1 MTVSELYRS
10 VAQLGFE
17 DNLEDDSRFLFS
29 ANRAL
34 LQVNALRPA
43 TGTLVINHKPM
54 QNKVKEN
61 TFAPILV
68 TGELCFEASDVK
80 SFYFEADGNGVVH
93 AELFDP
99 LTETWS
105 CIKHVDPVSGG
116 GFKAYR
122 GLLKQDGQF
131 TSGLFRLRFTGEYLY
146 SVKNV
151 AMYEYL
157 KGPNVEDIPAFEPYT
172 RYDVSEIVSDFLSLC
187 PPPMKE
193 EAGFQYLSDGYDV
206 ENGRTILLPHD
217 AEGLY
222 KIVYNRRPTPITCE
236 GDAVDEETVIDLDE
250 ELCALLPLL
259 VASLVWVDDE
269 PEKAQYYLALYQG
282 RAADIERRRISCT
295 PVPFKIVDGW

>member
-43 TGTLVINHKPM
+43 TGTLVINHRPM
-54 QNKVKEN
+54 KNKVAEN

-68 TGELCFEASDVK
+68 TGELCFEACDVK
-80 SFYFEADGNGVVH
+80 SFYFEADGNGVVV
-93 AELFDP
+93 AERFDP
-99 LTETWS
+99 ATETWRTVL
-105 CIKHVDPVSGG
+105 HVDAASDG
-116 GFKAYR
+116 GFKSYR

-151 AMYEYL
+151 AMYEHL
-157 KGPNVEDIPAFEPYT
+157 KGPDPEDVPAFEPYT
-172 RYDVSEIVSDFLSLC
+172 RYDISSITSDFLSLC
-187 PPPMKE
+187 SPPMKE
-193 EAGFQYLSDGYDV
+193 EAGFQYLNEGYDV
-206 ENGRTILLPHD
+206 ENDRVILLPYD

-222 KIVYNRRPTPITCE
+222 KIIYNRRPTPITCD

-282 RAADIERRRISCT
+282 RAADIERRRFSCT
-295 PVPFKIVDGW
+295 PVPFKIIGGW